1 MKETKTPQASK
12 PRGPVPSPW
21 NRHYITAVES
31 SAEGFGEAESVS
43 NLGRVFVLV
52 LIIHIFL
59 IGGIILYNCIHDRP
73 AVSSVESKP
82 TPAKA
87 APTKAKTEAPKV
99 AAAVTPQQPA
109 VKPAPKPVVS
119 DTYKVED
126 GDSIPSIAAAIGVD
140 AQELIKINN
149 IQSNDDLYLGRQLK
163 VPAQNVAPAAP
174 VAKAEPATA
183 PEPAKAAKVNEMN
196 VAAKAPE
203 HVEEKVSKPAEKND
217 ALAKLAIADS
227 PPKATAVKS
236 SEHFQDDPPKPDK
249 KSEKAIGSSPTPAKP
264 KVLEAKE
271 TPKAKTTAKTDATAK
286 PKAKTVATRSYT
298 VGAKDTFYSIAK
310 KFGIS
315 PEDLMKLNNAKDAS
329 KLRDGSKIKV
339 PAKE

>member
-1 MKETKTPQASK
+1 MKETKTPPASK

-59 IGGIILYNCIHDRP
+59 IGGIILYNCIHDRS

-82 TPAKA
+82 TPAKVAPAKVKTETPKIA
-87 APTKAKTEAPKV
+87 ASVALQPAAKTAPKSI
-99 AAAVTPQQPA
+99 
-109 VKPAPKPVVS
+109 VS

-126 GDSIPSIAAAIGVD
+126 GDSIPSIASALGVD

-149 IQSNDDLYLGRQLK
+149 IQSSDDLYLGRQLK

-174 VAKAEPATA
+174 VAKAEPAST
-183 PEPAKAAKVNEMN
+183 PEPAKAAKVNNMS
-196 VAAKAPE
+196 VAAKAAE
-203 HVEEKVSKPAEKND
+203 HVEEKVNKPTEKND
-217 ALAKLAIADS
+217 ALEKLAIADS
-227 PPKATAVKS
+227 PPKAIAVS
-236 SEHFQDDPPKPDK
+236 NIEHVQDDPPKPDK
-249 KSEKAIGSSPTPAKP
+249 KSEKAIGSTPTPAKP
-264 KVLEAKE
+264 KVVDAKE
-271 TPKAKTTAKTDATAK
+271 TPKAKPIAKTDAAAK

>member
-73 AVSSVESKP
+73 VVSSVESKP

-87 APTKAKTEAPKV
+87 APAKVKTETPKI

-109 VKPAPKPVVS
+109 AKPAPKPVVS

-163 VPAQNVAPAAP
+163 VPAQNVAPAKP
-174 VAKAEPATA
+174 VAKAEPA
-183 PEPAKAAKVNEMN
+183 PEPAKAAKVNDMN

-227 PPKATAVKS
+227 PPKAIAVKS
-236 SEHFQDDPPKPDK
+236 TEHVQDDPPKPDK
-249 KSEKAIGSSPTPAKP
+249 KSEKAIGSTPTPAKP
-264 KVLEAKE
+264 KVVEAKE
-271 TPKAKTTAKTDATAK
+271 TPKAKTIAKTDAATK

-315 PEDLMKLNNAKDAS
+315 PDDLMKLNNAKDAS